1 MQIVQVKFIDIA
13 WVNWNG
19 LSYSVPTGNN
29 FYYNYFDCFKKPLRI
44 GELVL
49 VPVQEQDIKIAQVG
63 NTLSSEKNT
72 TDYFKKALKFT
83 KYPVISR
90 VNSYA
95 NEILKQTP
103 KLIEYKNNYLKNN

>member
-13 WVNWNG
+13 WVNWGG
-19 LSYSVPTGNN
+19 LSYSTPTGDNS
-29 FYYNYFDCFKKPLRI
+29 YYNYFDCFKNPLRI

-63 NTLSSEKNT
+63 DILSSEKNT
-72 TDYFKKALKFT
+72 TNYFKKALKFT

>member
-19 LSYSVPTGNN
+19 LSYSAPSGNN
-29 FYYNYFDCFKKPLRI
+29 YYYNYFDCFKKPLKV

-49 VPVQEQDIKIAQVG
+49 VPVQEQDIKIAEVG
-63 NTLSSEKNT
+63 DTLSNEKNT
-72 TDYFKKALKFT
+72 TPYFKRALKFT

-95 NEILKQTP
+95 DEILKQTP
-103 KLIEYKNNYLKNN
+103 ELIEYKNNYLKNN